1 MGVGFPGVPSG
12 KPRQPDTRRT
22 PALGVEGVAARPSS
36 VRGGISMSTDST
48 RRPYAVV
55 GQGSMFDG
63 AAYWATL
70 VGVYLMVGG
79 LMFYSGKEKLF
90 DDDGNA
96 PQGIKDQFKGT
107 FLDTI
112 PGTDAAWVILGIL
125 EFGVFLLLV
134 ASLVFLEFLPHRPKQ
149 FLQLGLAVAML
160 TFACL
165 AFGQTATK
173 QFAGTASL
181 YTYFGS
187 TVVILILV
195 SMLPPNR
202 SDRWLGGT
210 ARDDRP

>member
-1 MGVGFPGVPSG
+1 
-12 KPRQPDTRRT
+12 
-22 PALGVEGVAARPSS
+22 
-36 VRGGISMSTDST
+36 MSTDST
-48 RRPYAVV
+48 RKPFAVV
-55 GQGSMFDG
+55 GEGSLFDG

-96 PQGIKDQFKGT
+96 PAGVKEQFKGT
-107 FLDTI
+107 FIDTI
-112 PGTDAAWVILGIL
+112 PGTDAAWVILGVL
-125 EFGVFLLLV
+125 EFGVFLLLL
-134 ASLVFLEFLPHRPKQ
+134 ASLVFLEFLPHRPKL
-149 FLQLGLAVAML
+149 FLQFGLAVALL

-195 SMLPPNR
+195 SMMPPNR

-210 ARDDRP
+210 SGDSS